1 MVKTRQSASFSFR
14 AAWTL
19 LLSISILL
27 SLAPWGSEAAESCPE
42 CSYVD
47 SLLKPCNSSLNMLSW
62 PGTMVYQP
70 TPAQAKCG
78 CNQNYYGQ
86 AEGCMRCQS
95 STSAHY
101 SVKDLEGY
109 KLVCLSMGETWK
121 EIYIPGQTSAST
133 TAEATGPTA
142 PPVPSDESTSGKH
155 AANNLSNGAVA
166 GIVVSVI
173 ALVVA
178 LTVAGY
184 VWRKRRRESVR
195 GEGVNDE
202 YKFSDTQRDS
212 YMEAALPQYTG
223 MIQPTLPPLSNISN
237 LRVMNPDS
245 EDEDL
250 PPRSANRNDQNQPSF
265 EVNRNSSPGWRRGSF
280 DDD

>member
-1 MVKTRQSASFSFR
+1 
-14 AAWTL
+14 
-19 LLSISILL
+19 
-27 SLAPWGSEAAESCPE
+27 
-42 CSYVD
+42 
-47 SLLKPCNSSLNMLSW
+47 
-62 PGTMVYQP
+62 MVYQP

-78 CNQNYYGQ
+78 CNKNYYDQ
-86 AEGCMRCQS
+86 AAGCMSCQS
-95 STSAHY
+95 SSSAHY

-109 KLVCLSMGETWK
+109 KLVCLSLGETWK
-121 EIYIPGQTSAST
+121 EIHIPGEPSAST
-133 TAEATGPTA
+133 SVESASPTTV
-142 PPVPSDESTSGKH
+142 PVPSDASNSGKH
-155 AANNLSNGAVA
+155 TSSNNLSNGAVA

-184 VWRKRRRESVR
+184 VWRKRKRESVR

-250 PPRSANRNDQNQPSF
+250 PANRRVQNQPSF

>member
-1 MVKTRQSASFSFR
+1 MGQPSA
-14 AAWTL
+14 
-19 LLSISILL
+19 
-27 SLAPWGSEAAESCPE
+27 
-42 CSYVD
+42 
-47 SLLKPCNSSLNMLSW
+47 
-62 PGTMVYQP
+62 
-70 TPAQAKCG
+70 AQAKCG
-78 CNQNYYGQ
+78 CNQNYYEL
-86 AEGCMRCQS
+86 AKGCMRCQS
-95 STSAHY
+95 STSASY
-101 SVKDLEGY
+101 SVKDVEGY
-109 KLVCLSMGETWK
+109 KLVCLSFGETWK
-121 EIYIPGQTSAST
+121 AIHNPNEPSAST
-133 TAEATGPTA
+133 PAGTTGPTA
-142 PPVPSDESTSGKH
+142 VPVPSDESTSGKH
-155 AANNLSNGAVA
+155 TTNNLSNGAVA

-184 VWRKRRRESVR
+184 VWRKRRRESVP
-195 GEGVNDE
+195 GDGVNDE

-250 PPRSANRNDQNQPSF
+250 PPSSANRKVQNQPSF

>member
-1 MVKTRQSASFSFR
+1 
-14 AAWTL
+14 
-19 LLSISILL
+19 
-27 SLAPWGSEAAESCPE
+27 
-42 CSYVD
+42 
-47 SLLKPCNSSLNMLSW
+47 MLTW
-62 PGTMVYQP
+62 PGTMVYQAL
-70 TPAQAKCG
+70 PAQAKCA
-78 CNQNYYGQ
+78 CNQNYYDL
-86 AEGCMRCQS
+86 ATGCMRCQS
-95 STSAHY
+95 SSSAHY

-109 KLVCLSMGETWK
+109 KLVCLSYGETWK
-121 EIYIPGQTSAST
+121 AINMPDQPSAST
-133 TAEATGPTA
+133 TAATTGPTA
-142 PPVPSDESTSGKH
+142 VPVPSDESTSGKH
-155 AANNLSNGAVA
+155 TSSNNLSSGAVA

-184 VWRKRRRESVR
+184 VWRRRKRETVR

-202 YKFSDTQRDS
+202 YKFSDTHRDS

-250 PPRSANRNDQNQPSF
+250 PPRSANRRLQNQPSF